1 LAQVAAVFFHNINP
15 NQQQIMS
22 TVDDFVERWQLN
34 ENSQNLLLDLS
45 PQSQLDVIDAFAP
58 RDTSRD
64 VNGLF
69 ISFVKSRTKTLTPSS
84 LGAQPPRTIIPASVP
99 RGPVEPQITE
109 VEVNKF
115 VNTWNLNEVSEKFLV
130 AIPGQIQRDIIEKF
144 NPRDTERDMNG
155 VFLSYAKSRL
165 SKDKGGS
172 DLINVGHVGFP
183 PQGPRILTGAPV
195 KIPPRNAFVS
205 RNDLARKW
213 NLNHLALQVFDS
225 LQTDVQ
231 NRVAKEFAPRDIS
244 RDVNSVFIAFCRSR
258 AAIAFVDRWQ
268 LNEESCTLFSSM
280 EPETQQV
287 CLAGFAPRD
296 TSRDVNAVFQAYVRS
311 RQNAGSADTRGTKRE
326 LDVISAFV
334 QQWRLKPDN
343 ADLLESLEPE
353 LQKEVI
359 AKFSP
364 RDTSRD
370 CNAVFAKFVNGL
382 VLKLG
387 KGM

>member
-1 LAQVAAVFFHNINP
+1 
-15 NQQQIMS
+15 MS
-22 TVDDFVERWQLN
+22 TVEDFIDRWQIN
-34 ENSQNLLLDLS
+34 EINQNILLDLS
-45 PQSQLDVIDAFAP
+45 PQSQIDVIDAFAP

-69 ISFVKSRTKTLTPSS
+69 ASFLRSRTKTMAPSP
-84 LGAQPPRTIIPASVP
+84 LGVQSPRKLIPVSVP

-144 NPRDTERDMNG
+144 NPRDTERDMNP

-172 DLINVGHVGFP
+172 DLINVRHVSNHHHHATIPAPGM
-183 PQGPRILTGAPV
+183 LAVAPV
-195 KIPPRNAFVS
+195 KIPPRNSFVS

-231 NRVAKEFAPRDIS
+231 NRVAKEFAPRDTS

-258 AAIAFVDRWQ
+258 DAIAFVDRWQ
-268 LNEESCTLFSSM
+268 LNEESCKLFSSM
-280 EPETQQV
+280 EPETQQI

-311 RQNAGSADTRGTKRE
+311 RQNAGSGDARGTKRE

-353 LQKEVI
+353 LQREVI

>member
-1 LAQVAAVFFHNINP
+1 
-15 NQQQIMS
+15 MS

-34 ENSQNLLLDLS
+34 ENSQTLLLDLP
-45 PQSQLDVIDAFAP
+45 PQSQLDLIDAFAP
-58 RDTSRD
+58 RDASRD

-69 ISFVKSRTKTLTPSS
+69 TSFVKSRAKTLKPSPLDTLS
-84 LGAQPPRTIIPASVP
+84 PRKLFPVSVP
-99 RGPVEPQITE
+99 QGRVEPQISE

-172 DLINVGHVGFP
+172 DLINVGHVGLP
-183 PQGPRILTGAPV
+183 SHAPRMLTGPPV

-258 AAIAFVDRWQ
+258 AAIQFVDRWQ
-268 LNEESCTLFSSM
+268 LNEESCKLFSSM
-280 EPETQQV
+280 EPEIQQV

-311 RQNAGSADTRGTKRE
+311 RQNPGSGDTRGKKRE
-326 LDVISAFV
+326 LDVNDVTSAFV
-334 QQWRLKPDN
+334 QQWRLKPEN

-370 CNAVFAKFVNGL
+370 CNAVFAKFLNGL